1 MHKTILS
8 AGMQRQIK
16 QKKFILSGILYSSE
30 ESVTQLCLT
39 LCHSVDCSPPGSLSM
54 RFSRQEYWSG

>member
-8 AGMQRQIK
+8 AGMQQQIK
-16 QKKFILSGILYSSE
+16 QKKFMLPGILYSSE

-39 LCHSVDCSPPGSLSM
+39 LCHSMDYNPPGSLSM
-54 RFSRQEYWSG
+54 